1 VTAQVLIDA
10 LVQQFTV
17 LTAQIATSGGL
28 RAPIAH
34 IANQVFVELSRE
46 LQSQGVGRKV
56 SADMF
61 GMALRAYQRKLK
73 RLSTRSDAAEH
84 RLWDALLALLERG
97 SLEREALLEH
107 FASDDQAS
115 VTAVLRDL
123 CDAGLVTAS
132 GRGARALYARAEREA
147 GEADQERGMAELLW
161 VSVHRGGPV
170 SASALAERLR
180 LPLGMVATKLEAL
193 AREGRLERHGE
204 RYESHDFS
212 VPLGSESGWE
222 AAVLDHVQAVV
233 QTISQRLLLGPVV
246 PKGSE
251 SVGGSTFRFD
261 VWEGHPLL
269 DEVRASLSRFRA
281 EHARLRDRVQAH
293 NQAHGRPD
301 RYEQVVVYG
310 GQCSFEREKVGG
322 RGDAS

>member
-73 RLSTRSDAAEH
+73 RLSTPDAAVQT
-84 RLWDALLALLERG
+84 LWGALLERLDRG
-97 SLEREALLEH
+97 PLGREALLEH

-115 VTAVLRDL
+115 VRAVLRDL
-123 CDAGLVTAS
+123 CDAGLVSVT
-132 GRGARALYARAEREA
+132 GRGARALYASVAREP
-147 GEADQERGMAELLW
+147 GDADQAPGLDELLW

-170 SASALAERLR
+170 TASALAERLR
-180 LPLGMVATKLEAL
+180 LPVVKVAARLEAL
-193 AREGRLERHGE
+193 VRAGRLERHAE

-212 VPLGSESGWE
+212 VPLGSASGWE

-246 PKGSE
+246 PKGDE
-251 SVGGSTFRFD
+251 SVGGSTYRFD
-261 VWEGHPLL
+261 IWQDHPLAG
-269 DEVRASLSRFRA
+269 EVRASLGRFRE
-281 EHARLRDRVQAH
+281 EHARLRERVEAH
-293 NQAHGRPD
+293 NRVHGRPD
-301 RYEQVVVYG
+301 RYQQVVVYA
-310 GQCSFEREKVGG
+310 GQCSFERERVGG

>member
-147 GEADQERGMAELLW
+147 GEADEARGMAELLW

-180 LPLGMVATKLEAL
+180 LPVGMVATKLEAL
-193 AREGRLERHGE
+193 AREGRLDRAW
-204 RYESHDFS
+204 
-212 VPLGSESGWE
+212 PPGWL
-222 AAVLDHVQAVV
+222 AAWNRNVTA
-233 QTISQRLLLGPVV
+233 
-246 PKGSE
+246 
-251 SVGGSTFRFD
+251 
-261 VWEGHPLL
+261 
-269 DEVRASLSRFRA
+269 A
-281 EHARLRDRVQAH
+281 
-293 NQAHGRPD
+293 
-301 RYEQVVVYG
+301 
-310 GQCSFEREKVGG
+310 
-322 RGDAS
+322 

>member
-10 LVQQFTV
+10 LIQQFTV

-73 RLSTRSDAAEH
+73 RLSARADAAEQT
-84 RLWDALLALLERG
+84 LWGALLELLDRG
-97 SLEREALLEH
+97 PLGREALLEH

-115 VTAVLRDL
+115 VRAVLRDL
-123 CDAGLVTAS
+123 CDAGLVSIS
-132 GRGARALYARAEREA
+132 GRGARALYASAVRDAGGAEAER
-147 GEADQERGMAELLW
+147 GLDELLW

-170 SASALAERLR
+170 TATALSDRLR
-180 LPLGMVATKLEAL
+180 LPSPMVAARLEAL
-193 AREGRLERHGE
+193 ARAGRLERHDE

-212 VPLGSESGWE
+212 VPLGSASGWE

-233 QTISQRLLLGPVV
+233 QTISQRLQLGPVV

-261 VWEGHPLL
+261 VWEDHPLAG
-269 DEVRASLSRFRA
+269 EVRASLSRFRA

-301 RYEQVVVYG
+301 RFEQVVVYA
-310 GQCSFEREKVGG
+310 GQCSFERERVGG